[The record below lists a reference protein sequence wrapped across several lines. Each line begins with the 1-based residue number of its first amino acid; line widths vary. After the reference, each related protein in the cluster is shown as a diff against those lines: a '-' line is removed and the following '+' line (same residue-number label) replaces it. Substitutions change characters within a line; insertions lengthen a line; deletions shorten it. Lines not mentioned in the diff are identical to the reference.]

1 MNEGITVKYGLSQIN
16 TSHIS
21 TIDEVR
27 NLASVMG
34 FDSNV
39 EFSVNGVVQSS
50 GVLEDGDIV
59 VVQNKRH
66 TKAS

>member
-16 TSHIS
+16 TSNIS